1 MQINGFI
8 RGGIVLSENTSAGG
22 ADPGTRH
29 PLIWVLAVILFA
41 ECLLLVAATGFLV
54 IELFVATPS
63 SLPTAIA
70 LTVVVAIAAVWLA
83 VITVNILRCEHWVRS
98 AALVWQV
105 LQIAVAIG
113 SFQGLFAR
121 QDIGWALLIPAVV
134 AIILLFTRPVIE
146 ATARRD

>member
-1 MQINGFI
+1 
-8 RGGIVLSENTSAGG
+8 VLGENTSTDEA
-22 ADPGTRH
+22 ARGTRH
-29 PLIWVLAVILFA
+29 PLIWALAAIVFA
-41 ECLLLVAATGFLV
+41 EFLLLVGATGFLV

-63 SLPTAIA
+63 SFPTAIA

-134 AIILLFTRPVIE
+134 VLILLFTPPVIR
-146 ATARRD
+146 ATSQRD

>member
-1 MQINGFI
+1 MLG
-8 RGGIVLSENTSAGG
+8 ENTQAHK
-22 ADPGTRH
+22 AARGTRH
-29 PLIWVLAVILFA
+29 PLMVLLAVIVFA
-41 ECLLLVAATGFLV
+41 EFLLLVAATGFLV
-54 IELFVATPS
+54 IELLVATPS
-63 SLPTAIA
+63 SFPTAIA

-83 VITVNILRCEHWVRS
+83 VITLNILRCQPWVRS

-121 QDIGWALLIPAVV
+121 QDIGWLLLIPAVV

-146 ATARRD
+146 ATARRG

>member
-8 RGGIVLSENTSAGG
+8 LGGIVLSENTSADDG
-22 ADPGTRH
+22 ARVTRH
-29 PLIWVLAVILFA
+29 PLILLLAVIVFV
-41 ECLLLVAATGFLV
+41 EFLLLVGATGFLV

-63 SLPTAIA
+63 SFPTAIA

-83 VITVNILRCEHWVRS
+83 VITVNILRCEPWVRS

-134 AIILLFTRPVIE
+134 VLILLFTPPVIR
-146 ATARRD
+146 ATSQRD

>member
-8 RGGIVLSENTSAGG
+8 RGGIVLRENTSAGE
-22 ADPGTRH
+22 ADRGRRH
-29 PLIWVLAVILFA
+29 PLILVLAVIVFA
-41 ECLLLVAATGFLV
+41 EFLLLVAATGFLV

-63 SLPTAIA
+63 SFPTAIA

-83 VITVNILRCEHWVRS
+83 VITVNILQRQSWVRS

-121 QDIGWALLIPAVV
+121 QDIGWLLLIPAVV

-146 ATARRD
+146 ATARRN

>member
-8 RGGIVLSENTSAGG
+8 RSGIVLGENTSTDG
-22 ADPGTRH
+22 AARGTRH
-29 PLIWVLAVILFA
+29 PLIWALAAIVFA
-41 ECLLLVAATGFLV
+41 EFLLLVGATGFLV

-63 SLPTAIA
+63 SFPTAIA

-134 AIILLFTRPVIE
+134 VLILLFTPPVIR
-146 ATARRD
+146 ATSQRD

>member
-8 RGGIVLSENTSAGG
+8 RGGIVLSENTSSDEASR
-22 ADPGTRH
+22 GTRH
-29 PLIWVLAVILFA
+29 PLIWALAVIVSA
-41 ECLLLVAATGFLV
+41 EFLLLVGATGFLV
-54 IELFVATPS
+54 VELFVATPS

-83 VITVNILRCEHWVRS
+83 VITVNILRCQPWVRS

-121 QDIGWALLIPAVV
+121 QDIGWLLLIPAVV
-134 AIILLFTRPVIE
+134 AIILLFTPPVIR
-146 ATARRD
+146 ATSRRD